1 MSYVAYARQKDGK
14 LAAFEVPS
22 DLSIPEVI
30 EAVKSELGVERA
42 LVLVHDADKAPRPPI
57 EKEAA

>member
-1 MSYVAYARQKDGK
+1 MSIVAYTHQKDGK

-22 DLSIPEVI
+22 DLSIPDVI
-30 EAVKSELGVERA
+30 TAVKSELGAERA
-42 LVLVHDADKAPRPPI
+42 LVLVHDSDRNN

>member
-22 DLSIPEVI
+22 DLSIPDVI
-30 EAVKSELGVERA
+30 KAVKSELGVERA
-42 LVLVHDADKAPRPPI
+42 MVLVHDADKTPRPPS